1 MNLPPSSLQIPDLSS
16 ADEAWLRQFLAAALP
31 RAPDTLG
38 LEELYGFLF
47 AVASA
52 PDLVL
57 PSEWI
62 PAIFDA
68 DGTVF
73 ADEAEGVR
81 FHHVAMALYN
91 QLNRDVQDAN
101 VRLPACVEVRRPAE
115 ANFAADAPLMLWSRG
130 FAQGHDW
137 LQEAWDVDLPEE
149 VDDELGACLSALL
162 FFIDPKFAATL
173 LEESGQPPSEL
184 PALAQTLLDNFE
196 GAMMGYAE
204 IGRMVYE
211 AQRATTST
219 PA

>member
-1 MNLPPSSLQIPDLSS
+1 MANALPSTQIPDLSA
-16 ADEAWLRQFLAAALP
+16 ADAAWLRRFLDEVRS

-47 AVASA
+47 AIVSA

-68 DGTVF
+68 EGAVF

-81 FHHVAMALYN
+81 FHHVVMSLYN
-91 QLNRDVQDAN
+91 QLNRDVQDAT
-101 VRLPACVEVRRPAE
+101 VRLPDCVEVREPAE
-115 ANFAADAPLMLWSRG
+115 ANFAADAPLGRWTRG

-137 LQEAWDVDLPEE
+137 LEEAWDVDLPQEM
-149 VDDELGACLSALL
+149 DDDLGACLSALL
-162 FFIDPKFAATL
+162 FFLDPKFAAAL

-184 PALAQTLLDNFE
+184 PAHARTMLDNFE

-204 IGRMVYE
+204 IGRLVYQ
-211 AQRATTST
+211 ARGG
-219 PA
+219 

>member
-1 MNLPPSSLQIPDLSS
+1 MPAMQIPDLTA
-16 ADEAWLRQFLAAALP
+16 ADEAWLRQFLLEARA

-47 AVASA
+47 AVVSA

-62 PAIFDA
+62 PAVFDA
-68 DGTVF
+68 DGPVF
-73 ADEAEGVR
+73 ADEAQGVR
-81 FHHVAMALYN
+81 FHHVVMALYN
-91 QLNRDVQDAN
+91 QINRDVQDASAHLPGCVG
-101 VRLPACVEVRRPAE
+101 VRQPADQ
-115 ANFAADAPLMLWSRG
+115 NFAEGAPLMLWARG

-137 LQEAWDVDLPEE
+137 LEEAWDVDLPEE

-162 FFIDPKFAATL
+162 FFLDPKFARTL
-173 LEESGQPPSEL
+173 LEESGQPASEL
-184 PALAQTLLDNFE
+184 PAFAQAMLDNFE
-196 GAMMGYAE
+196 GAMVGYAE

-211 AQRATTST
+211 ARRTTTST

>member
-1 MNLPPSSLQIPDLSS
+1 MSTQIPSMQIPDFST
-16 ADEAWLRQFLAAALP
+16 ADEAWLRGFLGRA
-31 RAPDTLG
+31 RVQAPDTLG
-38 LEELYGFLF
+38 LEELYGFVF
-47 AVASA
+47 SIVAA

-68 DGTVF
+68 DEPPF

-81 FHHVAMALYN
+81 FHHVIMALYN
-91 QLNRDVQDAN
+91 GLNRDVLDAS
-101 VRLPACVEVRRPAE
+101 VHLPACIQVRQPAE
-115 ANFAADAPLMLWSRG
+115 ANFDKDAPLMKWASG

-137 LQEAWDVDLPEE
+137 LEEAWDVDLPQD

-162 FFIDPKFAATL
+162 FFIDPDFARAL
-173 LEESGQPPSEL
+173 LEESNQPASEL

-204 IGRMVYE
+204 IGRLIYQ
-211 AQRATTST
+211 ARGH
-219 PA
+219 